1 MLFHRTLTNLFRVIF
16 SPLTS
21 LIIITLSL
29 LDHPVKIALK
39 RGFIRAPICS
49 IYLNIT
55 FDHQYKDITKIIQKK
70 NEKEVLHLFLALL
83 LKIRCPPI

>member
-1 MLFHRTLTNLFRVIF
+1 MPLHRSLTNLFREIC

-21 LIIITLSL
+21 LFIITPSL

-49 IYLNIT
+49 IYPDIT
-55 FDHQYKDITKIIQKK
+55 FVHQYEDITKIIQKK
-70 NEKEVLHLFLALL
+70 LRK
-83 LKIRCPPI
+83 RYYTCS